1 MITVEHVS
9 KRYQIGVRGFRYR
22 MLRESL
28 VSLVQKSFGVVNPQ
42 PREEGFFFALQ
53 DVSFQV
59 GPGEVVGII
68 GRNGAGKSTLL
79 KILSRITWPSTG
91 HVALYGRVGSLLEAS
106 TGFHPELTG
115 RENIFLRGAVLG
127 MPRSEI
133 KRKFDEI
140 VEFANTHK
148 FIDTMLK
155 HYSSGMSLRLAFA
168 VAAHLN
174 TDILLVDEALA
185 VGDAEFQKRCQ
196 DKIQEVVQQ
205 GRTVLFVS
213 HSMQMVTRL
222 CKRAILLEAGKVMLD
237 GDAHQVAATYLQLN
251 SASSAQRYW
260 HDVATA
266 PGDECVRLRH
276 IRVRAE
282 SGETVETREVT
293 QPFGIEIEYDVLIDG
308 HIIVPRLEFCNAEGA
323 CLFWSFEVDSEWH
336 RRKRPA
342 GRYVSTAW
350 LPKNFCLE
358 GALHVG
364 VTIYSFTPWMI
375 HLNESRAVSVQ
386 IVEPYGRV
394 TARGDYAGHIPGFV
408 RPLLRWTS
416 ETHHFVIK
424 R

>member
-1 MITVEHVS
+1 MITVENVS
-9 KRYQIGVRGFRYR
+9 KRYRIGVRGPRYR

-28 VSLVQKSFGVVNPQ
+28 VTLAQKSFGLLSHQSNQ
-42 PREEGFFFALQ
+42 EEFFFALK
-53 DVSFQV
+53 DVSFGV
-59 GPGEVVGII
+59 ELGEVVGIV

-79 KILSRITWPSTG
+79 KILSRITRPSAG
-91 HVALYGRVGSLLEAS
+91 HVALYGRVGSLLEVS

-115 RENIFLRGAVLG
+115 RENIFLRGAILG
-127 MPRSEI
+127 MPRMES

-140 VEFANTHK
+140 VAFAGVDK
-148 FIDTMLK
+148 FIDTMVK
-155 HYSSGMSLRLAFA
+155 YYSSGMSLRLAFA
-168 VAAHLN
+168 VAAHLD

-222 CKRAILLEAGKVMLD
+222 CKRAILLESGHVVLD
-237 GDAHQVAATYLQLN
+237 GDAHHVAAIYLQTN
-251 SASSAQRYW
+251 SANSAHRYW
-260 HDVATA
+260 HDTATA
-266 PGDECVRLRH
+266 PGDECVRLRSV
-276 IRVRAE
+276 RVRAE
-282 SGETVETREVT
+282 TGEMVETRNVT

-336 RRKRPA
+336 QRKRPA

-350 LPKNFCLE
+350 LPANFCTE
-358 GALHVG
+358 GLLSVG

-375 HLNESRAVSVQ
+375 HLNETRAVSVQ
-386 IVEPYGRV
+386 IIEPYGGV

-416 ETHHFVIK
+416 ET

>member
-1 MITVEHVS
+1 MITVEQVS
-9 KRYQIGVRGFRYR
+9 KKYQIGGRGLRYR

-28 VSLVQKSFGVVNPQ
+28 VSLVQKSFGLGSPQ
-42 PREEGFFFALQ
+42 PHEEEFFFALK
-53 DVSFQV
+53 DVSFHV
-59 GPGEVVGII
+59 GPGEVVGIV

-79 KILSRITWPSTG
+79 KILSRITRPSTG
-91 HVALYGRVGSLLEAS
+91 HAALYGRVGSLLEAS

-115 RENIFLRGAVLG
+115 RENIFLRGAILG
-127 MPRSEI
+127 MPRMEVR
-133 KRKFDEI
+133 RKFDEI
-140 VEFANTHK
+140 VEFANTNK

-168 VAAHLN
+168 VAAHLD

-222 CKRAILLEAGKVMLD
+222 CKRAILLESGKILLD
-237 GDAHQVAATYLQLN
+237 GDAHHVAATYLQIN
-251 SASSAQRYW
+251 SANSAHRYW
-260 HDVATA
+260 HDAATA
-266 PGDECVRLRH
+266 PGDECVRLRSV
-276 IRVRAE
+276 RVRAE
-282 SGETVETREVT
+282 TGETVETRDVT
-293 QPFGIEIEYDVLIDG
+293 QPFGIEIEYEVLTDG

-342 GRYVSTAW
+342 GCYITTAW
-350 LPKNFCLE
+350 LPKNFCTE
-358 GALHVG
+358 GSLQVG
-364 VTIYSFTPWMI
+364 VTIYSFRPWMI
-375 HLNESRAVSVQ
+375 HLNEARTVSIQ
-386 IVEPYGRV
+386 IIEPSERV

-416 ETHHFVIK
+416 VARERITI
-424 R
+424 